1 MPEYMHSVGARTYR
15 FADLKS
21 LLARATPARTGDR
34 LAGIAAQSAE
44 ERVAAQMALAELPLA
59 EFLKETVVDYEADEI
74 TRLILEFAIG
84 GLSYRTLRRRVFAE
98 APLLAGR
105 LLWERLRTLMRP
117 SAEAAGTA

>member
-1 MPEYMHSVGARTYR
+1 MTEIAPSLLRAIDRPESEIGNCVWDRAHN
-15 FADLKS
+15 ADLLTVSGDGTTVEWGPRKP
-21 LLARATPARTGDR
+21 TYTGKYYPVWVPA
-34 LAGIAAQSAE
+34 
-44 ERVAAQMALAELPLA
+44 
-59 EFLKETVVDYEADEI
+59 I
-74 TRLILEFAIG
+74 TRLILEFAVG